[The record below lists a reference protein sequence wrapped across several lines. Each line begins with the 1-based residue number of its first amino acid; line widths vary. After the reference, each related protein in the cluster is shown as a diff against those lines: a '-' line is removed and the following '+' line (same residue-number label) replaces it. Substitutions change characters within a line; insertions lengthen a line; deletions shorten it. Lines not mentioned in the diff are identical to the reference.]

1 MDTKNI
7 DVHNIENSSFSEP
20 QLNPETAEKLSR
32 FGNKRHIF
40 TVEDSSKGGQTR
52 SENKSNANGI
62 KNLKHGKYS
71 KTILKCNTC
80 PLNKVCNW
88 YEAGSVCRI
97 QVPAVQAVM
106 KVHLGGLEELYKEFN
121 KTLQHLKLKILAN
134 PDEKTLLNY
143 AKLLL
148 DYKSSRYGDRYFS
161 LSMDLSTYLG
171 KVLTEYQL
179 RKNNEIEENDTDQ

>member
-1 MDTKNI
+1 MNNLN
-7 DVHNIENSSFSEP
+7 VENEVIPEP
-20 QLNPETAEKLSR
+20 QLDPAIAEQLSR
-32 FGNKRHIF
+32 FGDKRHIF
-40 TVEDSSKGGQTR
+40 TREDSSKGGKVQ
-52 SENKSNANGI
+52 SENKSNANGM

-80 PLNKVCNW
+80 SLNRVCNW
-88 YEAGSVCRI
+88 YEAGSICKI

-106 KVHLGGLEELYKEFN
+106 KVHMGGLEELYKEFN

-134 PDEKTLLNY
+134 PDEKTLFDY

-148 DYKSSRYGDRYFS
+148 DYKSSRYGDKYFS

-171 KVLTEYQL
+171 KVLTQYQA
-179 RKNNEIEENDTDQ
+179 RKEDELIENNDTNQ